1 MSFPKFDRSQ
11 LKLLPLSE
19 RSHDFTLDEVLA
31 LDADV
36 APFEHDGLKTVVDR
50 IVTARENGRPVILM
64 MGAHVIKVGI
74 QRFVIDLME
83 RGFITHV
90 AGNGACP
97 IHDYEMAM
105 IGATTESVA
114 NYIRNGR
121 FGLWTDTGELNEI
134 AKDAAKEGVGL
145 GEAVGRS
152 IQNSDFPHKDV
163 SIYAAGVRLDI
174 PVTVHVSLGYD
185 IVHEHPNC
193 DGAAI
198 GESSYTDFLVF
209 TQSVSH
215 LEGGVLLNYGSAIM
229 GPEVYLKALSM
240 VRNVAHRRGE
250 QIAHFTTAVFDLIPL
265 GDDLDSEASKSD
277 PRYYY
282 RPFKTILVRTVRDG
296 GESYYICGDHTVTM
310 PALYRGIMNASGRA
324 GEERAGESSPA
335 PPLPLP
341 PL

>member
-1 MSFPKFDRSQ
+1 MPFKKFDRSQ
-11 LKLLPLSE
+11 LNLLPLSD
-19 RSHDFTLDEVLA
+19 RTHDFTLDEVLS
-31 LDADV
+31 LDSV
-36 APFEHDGLKTVVDR
+36 VPPFKHDGLSTVIDR
-50 IVTARENGRPVILM
+50 IVSARKNGRPVILM

-83 RGFITHV
+83 RGFITHI
-90 AGNGACP
+90 AGNGACA

-114 NYIRNGR
+114 NYIRDGK
-121 FGLWTDTGELNEI
+121 FGLWTETGHLNEI
-134 AKDAAKEGVGL
+134 AVEAAAKGIGL
-145 GEAVGRS
+145 GEAVGNA
-152 IQNSDFPHKDV
+152 IQDSDFPHKDV
-163 SIYAAGVRLDI
+163 SIYAAGVRLGI

-209 TQSVSH
+209 TESVSQQ
-215 LEGGVLLNYGSAIM
+215 EGGVLLNYGSAIM

-240 VRNVAHRRGE
+240 VRNVAHRRDE

-265 GDDLDSEASKSD
+265 GDDIDSEASKSD

-310 PALYRGIMNASGRA
+310 PSLYQGVLDRTGEQVQGRTGA
-324 GEERAGESSPA
+324 H
-335 PPLPLP
+335 
-341 PL
+341 